1 MSKKIQTV
9 CGPISPDELGFTQ
22 PHEHTLI
29 DYHGDP
35 GNPDRNFYSAD
46 RVVYEENLVIN
57 ELKYF
62 TDAGGKS
69 IVDVTSIG
77 LGRNPEGVK
86 RISEASGVNII
97 LGSGW
102 YLKNHYPDYIWK
114 RSADTLASM
123 IIKEFKEGIG
133 ETGIKPGIIGEIGTY
148 RNFISPAEERIFRA
162 CSTAQ
167 RETGA
172 AITTHTTHFG
182 ELALEQIEIFKKEN
196 VNMSRVIIGHL
207 GSCFDIQPYLPIAET
222 GVWLQIDQIGFTPPL
237 VPLTEEQRVNNAIA
251 LIEKGHLNKI
261 MLSLDICFN
270 SHFHYFGGRGYD
282 YLIKKFLPIFRKRG
296 GTEEMIHTMMVE
308 NPSKA
313 LAF

>member
-9 CGPISPDELGFTQ
+9 CGLISPNELGFTQ

-35 GNPDRNFYSAD
+35 GNPDRNIYIAD
-46 RVVYEENLVIN
+46 QVVCEENLVIN
-57 ELKYF
+57 ELKYYK
-62 TDAGGKS
+62 DAGGKS
-69 IVDVTSIG
+69 IADVTNIG

-102 YLKNHYPDYIWK
+102 YLQNHYPDYIWK
-114 RSADTLASM
+114 RSVDTLARM
-123 IIKEFKEGIG
+123 IVKGFKEGIDG
-133 ETGIKPGIIGEIGTY
+133 TGIKPGIIGEIGTY
-148 RNFISPAEERIFRA
+148 RNYISPVEERVFRA
-162 CSTAQ
+162 CSIAQ
-167 RETGA
+167 KEIGA

-196 VNMSRVIIGHL
+196 VDMTRVIIGHL
-207 GSCFDIQPYLPIAET
+207 GDNFSIQSYLPIAET
-222 GVWLQIDQIGFTPPL
+222 GVWLEIDHIGYTPPK
-237 VPLTEEQRVNNAIA
+237 VPMAEEQRVNNVIA
-251 LIEKGHLNKI
+251 LIEKGYLNKI
-261 MLSLDICFN
+261 MLSLDICHN

-282 YLIKKFLPIFRKRG
+282 YLIKKFLSIFRKKG